1 MDYQRFYIGNVSQQ
15 GEQFQIVDEIFCF
28 LCIAFDFEGED
39 RTAAVRE
46 VFCVQ
51 CLLLWIVGYRRMMY
65 FLNLRLAL
73 QIFYNLQRI
82 LNVTLYTERQSFQ
95 SLQKQEGVERRKS
108 CSGITKKDGTYF
120 CNECSRSNCFCE
132 ADAVVARVWL
142 SQGCEFSGSLPVE
155 FTAVYDHT
163 AKSSSMAADEFG
175 CGMNNDVCAVLDRT
189 NEVWSCEGI
198 IDNQRNLVLMCN
210 FCKCFD
216 IYNIGV
222 RISEG
227 LDVDG
232 FCVLLN
238 GCADLIQIEY
248 INKCGADSV
257 LRKSVRQQ
265 VVGTAVDVL
274 CRYDVVALL
283 RQVDDGVVNGCC
295 SGSYCKCCNAAFQC
309 CHSLLENVLGRVGQT
324 AVDVSCILE
333 SESCCCV
340 IGVIE
345 YERRCLIN
353 RHCSCSGCRIW
364 IFLSYVKL

>member
-1 MDYQRFYIGNVSQQ
+1 
-15 GEQFQIVDEIFCF
+15 
-28 LCIAFDFEGED
+28 
-39 RTAAVRE
+39 
-46 VFCVQ
+46 
-51 CLLLWIVGYRRMMY
+51 
-65 FLNLRLAL
+65 
-73 QIFYNLQRI
+73 
-82 LNVTLYTERQSFQ
+82 
-95 SLQKQEGVERRKS
+95 
-108 CSGITKKDGTYF
+108 
-120 CNECSRSNCFCE
+120 
-132 ADAVVARVWL
+132 
-142 SQGCEFSGSLPVE
+142 
-155 FTAVYDHT
+155 
-163 AKSSSMAADEFG
+163 MAADEFG

-216 IYNIGV
+216 IDNIRV

-257 LRKSVRQQ
+257 LRKCVCQQ

-283 RQVDDGVVNGCC
+283 RQVDDGVVDGCC
-295 SGSYCKCCNAAFQC
+295 SGSYCKCRNAALQC
-309 CHSLLENVLGRVGQT
+309 CHSLLENVLGRVSQT
-324 AVDVSCILE
+324 TVDVSCILE